1 VSIIPAELTTVTAM
15 ADKVVRVDD
24 PDPWLLHV
32 EFQAQHDESLPR
44 RIYAYNAALTAKH
57 DVPVASVAVLISPAA
72 NARNLTGE
80 LRLAPPLGR
89 AWAFPYTVVRLW
101 QLPTEPFLTGAPQL
115 LPLALLTDVDAG
127 EVMRT
132 AERVHDRLLAL
143 NDPALT
149 DTLMTTLTLLL
160 PARYDDMTAQQIID
174 GLGIRGLE
182 QNPGIKAWIDRGR
195 VEGREEA
202 VRAMILRQGTAR
214 FGKPT
219 KRVAAKLAAV
229 TDPVA
234 LEDLGVRLL
243 TVPSWKELFASP
255 TAAV

>member
-1 VSIIPAELTTVTAM
+1 
-15 ADKVVRVDD
+15 
-24 PDPWLLHV
+24 
-32 EFQAQHDESLPR
+32 
-44 RIYAYNAALTAKH
+44 
-57 DVPVASVAVLISPAA
+57 
-72 NARNLTGE
+72 
-80 LRLAPPLGR
+80 
-89 AWAFPYTVVRLW
+89 
-101 QLPTEPFLTGAPQL
+101 
-115 LPLALLTDVDAG
+115 
-127 EVMRT
+127 
-132 AERVHDRLLAL
+132 
-143 NDPALT
+143 
-149 DTLMTTLTLLL
+149 
-160 PARYDDMTAQQIID
+160 MTAQQIID